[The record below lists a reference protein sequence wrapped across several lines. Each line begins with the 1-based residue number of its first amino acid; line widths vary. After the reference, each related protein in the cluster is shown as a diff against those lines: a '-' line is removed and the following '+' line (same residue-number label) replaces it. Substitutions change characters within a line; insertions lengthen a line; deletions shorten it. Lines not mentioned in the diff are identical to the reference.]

1 MAIGDAK
8 YKDQTSGEIGDI
20 LVLESS
26 LKWEVPSRFGS

>member
-8 YKDQTSGEIGDI
+8 YKDQSSGEIEDI

-26 LKWEVPSRFGS
+26 LKIPSRVGS

>member
-26 LKWEVPSRFGS
+26 LKMGGTLKS